1 MPLSK
6 EQSVALMQKFARDDE
21 FRGQFEKD
29 AAGALV
35 ASGLSKELVASLD
48 AKCVAACSLAP
59 KAAFEALLADVDG
72 EEFRTA
78 MSFAVAK
85 MKV

>member
-6 EQSVALMQKFARDDE
+6 EQSVALMQKFARDDG
-21 FRGQFEKD
+21 FRSHFEKD

-35 ASGLSKELVASLD
+35 AAGLSKELVASLD
-48 AKCVAACSLAP
+48 AKCVAPCALAE
-59 KAAFEALLADVDG
+59 KSAFEALLADVDG

-78 MSFAVAK
+78 MSFNVAK